1 MKKVYVNEAHFA
13 EDSQTKTDVAI
24 TANQRS
30 AKLHQKPVKIL
41 EEKQGKCLKR
51 GRTQVSK
58 SPSVSALDLLDW
70 SRGPIA

>member
-30 AKLHQKPVKIL
+30 VKLHKKPVKML
-41 EEKQGKCLKR
+41 RKNKE
-51 GRTQVSK
+51 
-58 SPSVSALDLLDW
+58 SA
-70 SRGPIA
+70 

>member
-1 MKKVYVNEAHFA
+1 MKKVYINEAHFA

-30 AKLHQKPVKIL
+30 AK
-41 EEKQGKCLKR
+41 
-51 GRTQVSK
+51 
-58 SPSVSALDLLDW
+58 W

>member
-30 AKLHQKPVKIL
+30 AKLHKKPVKMLRKNKESAWSAGEHKWANHNRFQHSIWSI
-41 EEKQGKCLKR
+41 
-51 GRTQVSK
+51 GRE
-58 SPSVSALDLLDW
+58 D
-70 SRGPIA
+70 